1 MVMSQNVAPTD
12 QRAGVRPIAF
22 VLDDAGALSA
32 PVQLSVRP
40 EDLTRN
46 EPARATVNQ
55 TLGRDLSGWVDHF
68 GEGLPSCT
76 IAGHTGWRYSEAA
89 GQDGLQAFDVLNQM
103 VMRAFPAAKQA
114 AINRGTDP
122 GLVKLLFI
130 DTLDGFAWSV
140 VPTQFVLRRSK
151 SRPLLFQYNITLQA
165 VSTTIDHTI
174 VVEPFFGNLS
184 GGMAALDV
192 SVGKIGGMVGEVDG
206 LVSKALAFVDGV
218 IGPIAG
224 AIKNFVGMANKVFGM
239 VNSVVRGVKNFV
251 SGVGNRLIAMAHD
264 IARVGLNV
272 FQTINNIRNLPAD
285 LKARIGRVA
294 AAFNEVACIFRNS
307 LRPRKTYEEYTG
319 LYGASNCSSTTGGNQ
334 ASPYANMNAFQQMQP
349 EKDVATLNSNAIA
362 GVSALGRMDPVLAPL
377 PFQEIGRHMTNI
389 VTGIAL

>member
-1 MVMSQNVAPTD
+1 MIAKPAPTD

-22 VLDDAGALSA
+22 VLDDSGSLLP
-32 PVQLSVRP
+32 PVQLVVRP

-76 IAGHTGWRYSEAA
+76 IAGHTGWRYSEGA
-89 GQDGLQAFDVLNQM
+89 GQDGLQSFDVLNQL
-103 VMRAFPAAKQA
+103 VVRAYPAAKQS

-122 GLVKLLFI
+122 ALVKLLFI

-165 VSTTIDHTI
+165 VSTTIDNPL
-174 VVEPFFGNLS
+174 VVTPFLGNAP
-184 GGMAALDV
+184 GGMAALDDAV
-192 SVGKIGGMVGEVDG
+192 EEIDDMAGGVES
-206 LVSKALAFVDGV
+206 LVSRALGFVDRAL
-218 IGPIAG
+218 GPIAG

-239 VNSVVRGVKNFV
+239 VNGVIRDAKNFV
-251 SGVGNRLIAMAHD
+251 SGVGNRLISMARD
-264 IARVGLNV
+264 LASVGTNI
-272 FQTINNIRNLPAD
+272 FRTINNIRNLPSD
-285 LKARIGRVA
+285 LRASIGRVA

-307 LRPRKTYEEYTG
+307 LRPRATYEQYTG
-319 LYGASNCSSTTGGNQ
+319 LYGASNCSSTTGGNP

-349 EKDVATLNSNAIA
+349 ERDIATLNSHALSS
-362 GVSALGRMDPVLAPL
+362 VSALKRMDPVLAPL
-377 PFQEIGRHMTNI
+377 PFQEIGRHVTNI
-389 VTGIAL
+389 SAGIAV